1 MKKCETKTEKHYERG
16 GYKHKQGQIKLLH
29 FAKELARLFDPLILL
44 ILFSFFLFVF
54 HDFNSKFENNVLR
67 TRDTCLGN
75 SAILN

>member
-54 HDFNSKFENNVLR
+54 HELKSWKTKRVYIP
-67 TRDTCLGN
+67 CIY
-75 SAILN
+75 AVV